1 MTQKR
6 RIMIMMRKI
15 IKALVCKIAC
25 PIQSQSWIAL
35 SSLEQWQSSMSG
47 DAMMRMMLMRM
58 MVMMRMLMIQ
68 CVMLITTT
76 IIIIFSALIVFK
88 IPLQIHHTPV
98 AYSNIAMRI
107 ISTFQDSRT
116 RQGHPLLTH
125 LARYSADVPNSAS
138 ASTSPDHLLNFEGL

>member
-1 MTQKR
+1 MSRNIGDTIMVRMLMTQKR
-6 RIMIMMRKI
+6 RILIMMRKI

-47 DAMMRMMLMRM
+47 DA
-58 MVMMRMLMIQ
+58 MMRMLMIQ

-116 RQGHPLLTH
+116 RQGHPL
-125 LARYSADVPNSAS
+125 
-138 ASTSPDHLLNFEGL
+138 